1 MKNLRENILTLMVA
15 TALVAPTLTSCTD
28 EPDGDNFFTFTG
40 EMASDYLR
48 NRPEYSDFTEI
59 VSRANQQGNLM
70 DMLSSYGHYTCFV
83 PSNEAVQIYLHD
95 LGLTSISQLTDADC
109 DTIARTHIV
118 NNMYSTIDMNT
129 NSLATANLNGR
140 YIGTADTLDAQGRS
154 VIILEGLARINFD
167 LKDDTVENGIMQPI
181 DRVIEKSNSSIAD
194 LLRNDDRV
202 GLFFQALR
210 ATGLEDEL
218 TSMVKDETYD
228 PQAYPKYYYTSDF
241 WKEVA
246 WVPDTKKY
254 GYTVFVEP
262 DTVYQRKFRELGIS
276 TDGTPEGNLRAM
288 YQLACHYYDHPDVYG
303 ADVDKPGHS
312 FENLTDSV
320 NPLKRFVQYHI
331 LNRKASNIDDLTP
344 LIHKRMNEAF
354 GIETTLVNPVD
365 WYHTLLPH
373 TMIKIEQLTM
383 VQYLGRG
390 TRYERYVNRRYDDQ
404 FQFEGALIDKKVESG
419 YVHDGLNGHFFYVDD
434 IVAFSDDVKN
444 KVQNMR
450 IRMDFSTVFPEVMT
464 NDMRLK
470 GNYDQ
475 DDDSGTPDEAAV
487 PKNGRNFYFPE
498 GYLDGVSFSNCH
510 LVLRRPHQNFWSW
523 QGDEWNIF
531 GEYDFTFRLPPVP
544 YSGDWQIRLGFCGL
558 KTRGVAQIY
567 FDGIPQG
574 IPLDMTQYLNEEA
587 FIGSR
592 FVNDETA
599 ADYDKM
605 TDEEKAKE
613 QKVLKNL
620 GAYRAGRSIYHT
632 NGSTKYFFIGNY
644 RTFRRVLCQVH
655 IDANKDH
662 YLRFRVA
669 SDSKQGNDNE
679 FMLDYLELVPKSVYG
694 VGGDGEMEDDL

>member
-83 PSNEAVQIYLHD
+83 PSNEAVQIYLRD

-202 GLFFQALR
+202 SLFFQALR
-210 ATGLEDEL
+210 ATGLEEEL

-288 YQLACHYYDHPDVYG
+288 YQLACHYYDHPNVYG

-354 GIETTLVNPVD
+354 GIETTLANPVD

>member
-1 MKNLRENILTLMVA
+1 MKNLKQNILTLMA
-15 TALVAPTLTSCTD
+15 AAALVAPTLTGCSD

-48 NRPEYSDFTEI
+48 NRSEFSDFTEI
-59 VSRANQQGNLM
+59 VNRANQQGSIM

-83 PSNEAVQIYLHD
+83 PTNEAVQTYLRER
-95 LGLTSISQLTDADC
+95 GLTSISQLSDDDC
-109 DTIARTHIV
+109 DTLARTHLV

-129 NSLATANLNGR
+129 DMLPTANLNGR
-140 YIGTADTLDAQGRS
+140 YLGTADTIDANGRS
-154 VIILEGLARINFD
+154 VIILEGLARIDFD

-202 GLFFQALR
+202 SLFFQALR
-210 ATGLEDEL
+210 ATGIEEEL
-218 TSMVKDETYD
+218 TAMVKDDSYD

-262 DTVYQRKFRELGIS
+262 DTVYQRKFRELGIT
-276 TDGTPEGNLRAM
+276 TDGSQEGNLRAL
-288 YQLACHYYDHPDVYG
+288 YQLACHYYDHPNVFGDDVS
-303 ADVDKPGHS
+303 KPGHA
-312 FENLTDSV
+312 FENLSDSV

-331 LNRKASNIDDLTP
+331 LNRKVSGTADLTP
-344 LIHKRMNEAF
+344 LIHKKMNEAF
-354 GIETTLVNPVD
+354 GVETTLANPVD

-373 TMIKIEQLTM
+373 TMIKIEQLTV
-383 VQYLGRG
+383 VQYLGKG
-390 TRYERYVNRRYDDQ
+390 VRYERYVNRRYDDQ
-404 FQFEGALIDKKVESG
+404 FQYEGALIDKKVESE
-419 YVHDGLNGHFFYVDD
+419 YVHDGINGHFFYVDD

-450 IRMDFSTVFPEVMT
+450 IRMDFSTIFPEVMT

-475 DDDSGTPDEAAV
+475 DDDSGTPDDATV

-599 ADYDKM
+599 KNYDDM

-620 GAYRAGRSIYHT
+620 GAYRAGRSTYHT
-632 NGSTKYFFIGNY
+632 NGSTKYYFIGNF

-679 FMLDYLELVPKSVYG
+679 FMLDYLELVPKTVYG
-694 VGGDGEMEDDL
+694 VDQDGKLEDDL

>member
-276 TDGTPEGNLRAM
+276 TDGTAEGNLRAM

-354 GIETTLVNPVD
+354 GIETTLANPVD

>member
-83 PSNEAVQIYLHD
+83 PSNEAVQIYLRD

-202 GLFFQALR
+202 SLFFQALR
-210 ATGLEDEL
+210 ATGLEEEL

-288 YQLACHYYDHPDVYG
+288 YQLACHYYDHPNVYG

>member
-83 PSNEAVQIYLHD
+83 PSNEAVQIYLRD

-404 FQFEGALIDKKVESG
+404 FQIEGALIDKKVESE
-419 YVHDGLNGHFFYVDD
+419 YVHDGINGHFFYVDD

-450 IRMDFSTVFPEVMT
+450 IRMDFSTIFPEVMT

-620 GAYRAGRSIYHT
+620 GAYRAGRSTYHT

-644 RTFRRVLCQVH
+644 RTFRRVLCQVP